1 MRRPAWGDPR
11 PPRERRAL
19 RGRERTASAVRACAA
34 IALAGTS
41 FVALASGCVPRARLC
56 TAASDC
62 ADKSACVAGR
72 CQIDK
77 PTAKPAVDSAR
88 RVVVRPVDVA
98 YVKSGDGPSGGALP
112 TVFVLGK
119 DGGKL
124 FLRFSVAVP
133 ATANV
138 VEAYVVLRR
147 SPDVDDDP
155 APVHLHA
162 TRIVD
167 AWQGGSVSWAIQPR
181 SVETR
186 SPSTR
191 VEPGARALVR
201 LDVREL
207 VRHWARREPTDQG
220 IAIVADNETASGST
234 FALSTLG
241 VERSSTDAVGVGRA
255 GLASASGAPVDAE
268 PYLEI
273 YLR

>member
-11 PPRERRAL
+11 PPRDGRAGL
-19 RGRERTASAVRACAA
+19 RRGRSASSVMTRAA
-34 IALAGTS
+34 IALVGTS
-41 FVALASGCVPRARLC
+41 FAALASGCVPRARLC
-56 TAASDC
+56 SASSDC

-72 CQIDK
+72 CQIEK
-77 PTAKPAVDSAR
+77 ATVKPAVDSAR

-98 YVKSGDGPSGGALP
+98 YVKSGDGPSRGALP

-133 ATANV
+133 PTSNV

-147 SPDVDDDP
+147 SADVDDDP
-155 APVHLHA
+155 APIHLHA
-162 TRIVD
+162 TRIIDV
-167 AWQGGSVSWAIQPR
+167 WEGGSVSWAIQPR

-186 SPSTR
+186 APSTR
-191 VEPGARALVR
+191 VDPGARSLVR

-207 VRHWARREPTDQG
+207 VRHWGRRDPNDQG
-220 IAIVADNETASGST
+220 IAIVADNETTSGST
-234 FALSTLG
+234 FALSSLG
-241 VERSSTDAVGVGRA
+241 VDRSSTDAVGVGRP
-255 GLASASGAPVDAE
+255 GLASASGTIVDAE